1 MYHLNTDVLII
12 GGGLAGLAAGY
23 ALEGRKSYIIAEAGN
38 SPGGISSTVK
48 HDGYCFDYSGHLLHL
63 RWPRTTELILSLLGD
78 NCTEIERKAVI
89 YMRGRYIPFPFQAN
103 LWALPEQERKECLDG
118 FIKAARSPKS
128 REKTDPS
135 KEKYTT
141 WSKRIFG
148 SGISKHFMLPYN
160 YKLLR
165 HDLGRITTEWC
176 APFVPVP
183 DKEEIIQGASAES
196 KKKFGYN
203 TKFRYPLRGGIG
215 TLAQAFASKLSSI
228 MYGQRVISVDINKRT
243 AVMHNR
249 ETGTFTEVQFK
260 NIINTSPLP
269 DFIKM
274 QKAIPEEIANFAKKL
289 KIQPIKVLNLGV
301 SKPVPDIHWAYFPED
316 EFPFYRAGISGN
328 FSPHIAP
335 QGKSSFY
342 LEFSGPIDFSD
353 IEEKSAKALV
363 KCGFLQNESQIET
376 SLWLKIQNGYVI
388 YNEDR
393 AAALPVIQSWLR
405 KNGIQSIGR
414 YGAWKYSFMEESIK
428 EGLEAAE
435 KL

>member
-1 MYHLNTDVLII
+1 MSHLNTDVLII

-23 ALEGRKSYIIAEAGN
+23 ALEGRRHYIIAEGCS
-38 SPGGISSTVK
+38 SPGGYSGTIHHK
-48 HDGYCFDYSGHLLHL
+48 GYCFDFSGHLLHL
-63 RWPRTTELILSLLGD
+63 HWPRTTELILNLLGD
-78 NCTEIERKAVI
+78 NCAEMERKAVI

-103 LWALPEQERKECLDG
+103 LWALPEQERRECLDG
-118 FIKAARSPKS
+118 FIKATRSPKFYA
-128 REKTDPS
+128 KTDPS

-148 SGISKHFMLPYN
+148 RGISRHFMLPYN

-165 HDLGRITTEWC
+165 HDLGKITTEWC

-203 TKFRYPLRGGIG
+203 AKFRYPLRGGIG
-215 TLAQAFASKLSSI
+215 TLAQAFAEKLSSI

-274 QKAIPEEIANFAKKL
+274 QKAIPEEIANFAKKTET
-289 KIQPIKVLNLGV
+289 P
-301 SKPVPDIHWAYFPED
+301 AY
-316 EFPFYRAGISGN
+316 
-328 FSPHIAP
+328 
-335 QGKSSFY
+335 
-342 LEFSGPIDFSD
+342 
-353 IEEKSAKALV
+353 
-363 KCGFLQNESQIET
+363 
-376 SLWLKIQNGYVI
+376 NG
-388 YNEDR
+388 
-393 AAALPVIQSWLR
+393 A
-405 KNGIQSIGR
+405 
-414 YGAWKYSFMEESIK
+414 
-428 EGLEAAE
+428 
-435 KL
+435 